1 MVPQQTFYTHNCRN
15 CRLKNGLCRSFNR
28 RDSGN
33 ILHIGPK
40 IVKRFIAVTQT
51 VVIDKT
57 PYFKTKCQANRA
69 ALQKLV

>member
-15 CRLKNGLCRSFNR
+15 GRIKNGLCRSFNR
-28 RDSGN
+28 RDNGN

-40 IVKRFIAVTQT
+40 IVKMFIAVNQA
-51 VVIDKT
+51 VVIGKT
-57 PYFKTKCQANRA
+57 PYFKTKCQANRI